1 MKIVVL
7 VKEVPDTYGDRKLS
21 LETGLADRGASETV
35 LDEIGERA
43 LEVALSYADKNAGC
57 RGRGALD
64 GAGGVRRPRCARV
77 SRWARARRCTSPTR
91 GWSAP
96 IWG

>member
-1 MKIVVL
+1 MGIASSV
-7 VKEVPDTYGDRKLS
+7 

-43 LEVALSYADKNAGC
+43 LEVALCYADKNRGC

-64 GAGGVRRPRCARV
+64 GAGGVGGDGAQGPGDGRRLG
-77 SRWARARRCTSPTR
+77 RARRGR
-91 GWSAP
+91 GAGRAP